1 MVVLQPPSV
10 SFVERSRLGIR
21 QRSPCGRLYGARAGR
36 ILLFQPRSLRAP
48 EQSSTLLPAP
58 FLGSPAALRPC
69 AGWRARGNRP
79 AGPGALRHLPFVL
92 LRTIFAFGRIS
103 DSARLQSAGFV
114 AGLPLTTTGSVF
126 LFSRMFGPLHSGFP
140 PQDTREAD
148 GVLPGKHR
156 DARWER
162 FPARINRFRFFVSCF
177 PGFSRRSLL
186 RKDTSGGRCGGLSSD
201 SSHPVGS
208 VVSEKKKKN

>member
-10 SFVERSRLGIR
+10 SFVERSRLGSR

-36 ILLFQPRSLRAP
+36 ILSFQPRSLRAP
-48 EQSSTLLPAP
+48 EQFSTLLPAP
-58 FLGSPAALRPC
+58 FL
-69 AGWRARGNRP
+69 
-79 AGPGALRHLPFVL
+79 
-92 LRTIFAFGRIS
+92 
-103 DSARLQSAGFV
+103 
-114 AGLPLTTTGSVF
+114 
-126 LFSRMFGPLHSGFP
+126 GFP

-186 RKDTSGGRCGGLSSD
+186 RNDTSGGRCGGLSSG
-201 SSHPVGS
+201 SSHPAGS
-208 VVSEKKKKN
+208 VVSKKKKLCKIFRNPQNFCKILQNLLQNFTEICRC